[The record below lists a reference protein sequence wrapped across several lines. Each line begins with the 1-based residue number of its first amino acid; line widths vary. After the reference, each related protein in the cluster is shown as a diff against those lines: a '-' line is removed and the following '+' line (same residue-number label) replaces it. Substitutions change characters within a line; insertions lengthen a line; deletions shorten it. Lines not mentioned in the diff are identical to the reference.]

1 VTSGAADAANSVLAL
16 VPADRRST
24 LIATR
29 GNVVCSLD
37 VHLQGHTE
45 TAFFEV

>member
-1 VTSGAADAANSVLAL
+1 VLAL

-29 GNVVCSLD
+29 GNAVYSLD
-37 VHLQGHTE
+37 AYLQGDNE